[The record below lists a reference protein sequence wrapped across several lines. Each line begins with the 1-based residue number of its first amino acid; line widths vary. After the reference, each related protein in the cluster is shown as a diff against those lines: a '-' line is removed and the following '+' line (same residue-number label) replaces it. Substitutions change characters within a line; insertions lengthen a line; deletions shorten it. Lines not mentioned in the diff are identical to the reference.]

1 MDTTALVGF
10 LCTCLGGYFAI
21 MNPIANTPVFMS
33 LTDGDDVAT
42 KKTVARNS
50 ILFAFVLIAVLSFIG
65 NFIFKLFG
73 ITLPALRITGGI
85 VLFMI
90 GYQMLQ
96 GSGSKVHTPTDDD
109 IASSREARLNVAISP
124 LGIPI
129 LTGPGTIAV
138 AMGYAAGFDLIHII
152 LSLLAYGVMCG
163 ITYMCFRG
171 SKQIVE
177 HLGQNGINVI
187 TRLMG
192 LILATIGIGMILAGL
207 DANVHTLI
215 AAIS

>member
-33 LTDGDDVAT
+33 LTDGDDAAT
-42 KKTVARNS
+42 KKAVARNS

-109 IASSREARLNVAISP
+109 IAASREVRLNVAISP

-129 LTGPGTIAV
+129 LAGPGTIAV

-152 LSLLAYGVMCG
+152 LSLLAFGVMCG
-163 ITYMCFRG
+163 ITYMCFRE
-171 SKQIVE
+171 SEQIVE
-177 HLGQNGINVI
+177 RLGQNGINVI

-192 LILATIGIGMILAGL
+192 LILATIGVGMILAGL
-207 DANVHTLI
+207 GTNIHTFI

>member
-1 MDTTALVGF
+1 MDTTALAEF

-21 MNPIANTPVFMS
+21 MNPIANTPVFIG
-33 LTDGDDVAT
+33 LTDGDDAAT
-42 KKTVARNS
+42 KKAVARNS

-65 NFIFKLFG
+65 IFIFKLFG

-96 GSGSKVHTPTDDD
+96 GSSSKVHT
-109 IASSREARLNVAISP
+109 L
-124 LGIPI
+124 
-129 LTGPGTIAV
+129 
-138 AMGYAAGFDLIHII
+138 
-152 LSLLAYGVMCG
+152 
-163 ITYMCFRG
+163 RG

-187 TRLMG
+187 TRFMG

-207 DANVHTLI
+207 DTNVHTLI